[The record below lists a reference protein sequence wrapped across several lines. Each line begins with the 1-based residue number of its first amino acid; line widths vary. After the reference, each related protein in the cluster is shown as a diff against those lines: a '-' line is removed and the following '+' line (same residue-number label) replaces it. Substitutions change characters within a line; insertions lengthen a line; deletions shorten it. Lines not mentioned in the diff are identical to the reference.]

1 MSSLPNLNTTSAD
14 EDEPMKA
21 YDLLD
26 AFARK
31 IGVTPV
37 TPPHHRGVTG
47 GVTRNYKPNQLLR
60 KRVTPVTPV
69 TPQNDNVWDENDWRM
84 AFEERAAILEYD
96 GGHSRQE
103 AERLAR
109 EEINI
114 IRANS

>member
-1 MSSLPNLNTTSAD
+1 
-14 EDEPMKA
+14 MKA

-37 TPPHHRGVTG
+37 TPPRHRGVTG
-47 GVTRNYKPNQLLR
+47 IVTRNNKPDPLLR
-60 KRVTPVTPV
+60 RRVTPITPV
-69 TPQNDNVWDENDWRM
+69 TPQNDNVWDENDWQM

-109 EEINI
+109 DEINI
-114 IRANS
+114 MRTNS

>member
-1 MSSLPNLNTTSAD
+1 MTSAD
-14 EDEPMKA
+14 KDEPMKA
-21 YDLLD
+21 YDLFD
-26 AFARK
+26 AFACK

-37 TPPHHRGVTG
+37 TPHHHRGVTG
-47 GVTRNYKPNQLLR
+47 GVTRNTKPDQLLR

-69 TPQNDNVWDENDWRM
+69 TLQNNNAWDENDWQM

-109 EEINI
+109 DEINI
-114 IRANS
+114 MRANS

>member
-1 MSSLPNLNTTSAD
+1 
-14 EDEPMKA
+14 MKA

-47 GVTRNYKPNQLLR
+47 GATRNKKPDQLLR

-69 TPQNDNVWDENDWRM
+69 TPQNNNGWDENDWQM

-96 GGHSRQE
+96 GGHSRQD

-109 EEINI
+109 EEIENML
-114 IRANS
+114 ASS